1 MDDLSGHLRT
11 VKRIT
16 FFFLSLCFIGWAL
29 LPEYKPFFGGLV
41 LGTAASLANAFHLS
55 WKVQRVGAL
64 SAAGIQKRHNL
75 GFLTRACIALLAVVI
90 ATKYFSFSL
99 YGTVAG
105 LFVAQLATLILG
117 FKAKRDPAVRHS
129 TDERGENN

>member
-11 VKRIT
+11 VTRIT

-29 LPEYKPFFGGLV
+29 LPDYKPLFGGLI
-41 LGTAASLANAFHLS
+41 LGAVASLANAFHLS
-55 WKVQRVGAL
+55 WKVQRTGAF
-64 SAAGIQKRHNL
+64 AVAGIKKRNNL
-75 GFLTRACIALLAVVI
+75 GFLTRACIALLAAVI
-90 ATKYFSFSL
+90 ATRYFSFSI

-117 FKAKRDPAVRHS
+117 FIAKRNSAVRHS

>member
-11 VKRIT
+11 VTRIT
-16 FFFLSLCFIGWAL
+16 FFFLSVCFIGWAL
-29 LPEYKPFFGGLV
+29 LPEHKPLFGGLI
-41 LGTAASLANAFHLS
+41 LGAVASLANAFHLS
-55 WKVQRVGAL
+55 WKVRQVGSYA
-64 SAAGIQKRHNL
+64 AAGIKKRNNL
-75 GFLTRACIALLAVVI
+75 GFLTRACIGLLAAVL
-90 ATKYFSFSL
+90 ADRYFSFSL

-117 FKAKRDPAVRHS
+117 FIAKRNSAVRHS